1 MSSGYKTSSSPKKD
15 SGRRFIRW
23 LLIVVLIWGIPSSI
37 FWAGINLYL
46 KDRIKQKSQEIYSE
60 LNNQLDNYIYNS
72 APETFFQPGFNKLF
86 AQLKGL
92 PANKEILER
101 IIDEYKNT
109 WPNQLMEIYLFNG
122 KGEIL
127 ELKGAK
133 DEHEIFFKVINS
145 EFQANVEILRKD
157 LEKIGNFLPY
167 PDLSV
172 NYTREQKGEVINLGN
187 PDRFSYCFYNCDKSI
202 NREFVAGILIFV
214 HAENIKNERILNLT
228 LQENQKKNF
237 GFVNSDGDSNLPD
250 VLKDLT
256 PDELLAYFKQYP
268 VNQFQIKNLL
278 ISLERFDEYILVA
291 GAKEVPSVSS
301 YILTTIIILFI
312 IVSFIFLKLSYRIV
326 VLELR
331 FQHNVR
337 QRLSGLY
344 ALCYALPLMAAAF
357 LAVQYM
363 FEFKHSLTAEIK
375 QKNYRR
381 LAEIDSSFQRFIT
394 SRLLQLRKFSKEIQE
409 VVQDPDAIREKAKEL
424 YLNFDTDSIHVVSS
438 ASKVI
443 YSTNLLT
450 AEIRRH
456 YQKNDKQRQQILE
469 SWKARHAKLSKSHIK
484 MLFSQ
489 GDKNGRPIE
498 PEIPKNHDSFLKL
511 FESTAISAMEFYNR
525 SRDILKPI
533 KRTSSRLVVDTI
545 IESNSQSLFQSARTN
560 ISKFTRIQG
569 IDEIFLA
576 YLDILP
582 GPSKEAWYAFTAL
595 VDLVN
600 YERQYLELLYSD
612 LESRS
617 EILNKIYPEEDIR
630 AISNHSFAPNFPTVL
645 EFKKFKTIIKR
656 SKSDFKTF
664 TQRMKVEG
672 RDCLVSVLKA
682 SYMKHYVLLKVF
694 PINQINELYNQ
705 RLYLILGLFVAV
717 IIIGLALAKML
728 IKLFIEPMN
737 DIMTGVKSLAARNY
751 DHRIPVNSEN
761 EFGVLASA
769 FNDSAH
775 ILKRLAISERIRKN
789 LYPQSEYRCGSYL
802 ISTANSNSRII
813 LSDFFDYFPLKQG
826 NYAVILAEISGNDIS
841 AAYLTAMLKTS
852 FTLLCPSFPDKP
864 EFILKKL
871 NQILLPY
878 YEKGHLTTCF
888 IGFIN
893 PTNDSMLCANAGQ
906 SYPIAIK
913 HKSSDKAGSFISLP
927 STPLGLGPDNT
938 FNQHEI
944 SLEDKMI
951 VLYSDGAVNLT
962 DKEGMRIGHEKFR
975 QIVSEAIEKDSRNP
989 SNAILEKLN
998 QISMNLPW
1006 RDDIT
1011 ILTIQN
1017 RI

>member
-1 MSSGYKTSSSPKKD
+1 MSSGYKTSLTPKKD
-15 SGRRFIRW
+15 SGRRMIRW
-23 LLIVVLIWGIPSSI
+23 LLIIILIWGIPSSI

-46 KDRIKQKSQEIYSE
+46 KDRIKQKSQEIYTD
-60 LNNQLDNYIYNS
+60 LNYQLDNYIYNS
-72 APETFFQPGFNKLF
+72 SAETFFQPGFNKLF

-92 PANKEILER
+92 PANKVILER

-109 WPNQLMEIYLFNG
+109 WPSQLMDIYLFNG
-122 KGEIL
+122 KGKIL
-127 ELKGAK
+127 QLKGAK
-133 DEHEIFFKVINS
+133 KEHEIFFKVINS

-157 LEKIGNFLPY
+157 LEKIGHFLPY
-167 PDLSV
+167 PGLSV
-172 NYTREQKGEVINLGN
+172 NYTREQKGKVINLGN
-187 PDRFSYCFYNCDKSI
+187 PDRYSYCYYNCDKSI
-202 NREFVAGILIFV
+202 NQEFVAGMLIFV

-228 LQENQKKNF
+228 LEENQKKNF

-250 VLKDLT
+250 VLQDLT
-256 PDELLAYFKQYP
+256 PEELLAYFQQYP
-268 VNQFQIKNLL
+268 VNQFQIKDYL
-278 ISLERFDEYILVA
+278 ICLERFDEYILVA
-291 GAKEVPSVSS
+291 GARQAPSISS
-301 YILTTIIILFI
+301 PFLTIIIILFL
-312 IVSFIFLKLSYRIV
+312 IVSFVFLKLSYRIV

-357 LAVQYM
+357 LAIQYM

-381 LAEIDSSFQRFIT
+381 LAEIDSGFQRFVT
-394 SRLLQLRKFSKEIQE
+394 SRLLQLRNFSQELQE
-409 VVQDPDAIREKAKEL
+409 VVEDPAAIQEKAKDL

-438 ASKVI
+438 ASKII
-443 YSTNLLT
+443 YTTDLLT

-456 YQKNDKQRQQILE
+456 YQKNEKQRQKILE
-469 SWKARHAKLSKSHIK
+469 SWKARHAKLSKNHIK

-489 GDKNGRPIE
+489 GDKNGRPLE
-498 PEIPKNHDSFLKL
+498 PEISKNHESFLKL
-511 FESTAISAMEFYNR
+511 LESTAISAMEFYNR

-560 ISKFTRIQG
+560 ISRFTRIQG
-569 IDEIFLA
+569 INEIFLA
-576 YLDILP
+576 YLDILS

-595 VDLVN
+595 IDLVN

-612 LESRS
+612 LEFRS
-617 EILNKIYPEEDIR
+617 TILNRIYPEEDIR

-645 EFKKFKTIIKR
+645 EFKKFKNIIKR
-656 SKSDFKTF
+656 TKNDFKTF
-664 TQRMKVEG
+664 TQQMKVDG
-672 RDCLVSVLKA
+672 RECLVSVLKA
-682 SYMKHYVLLKVF
+682 AYMKHYILIKVF

-705 RLYLILGLFVAV
+705 RLYLILGLFLAV
-717 IIIGLALAKML
+717 IIVDLALAKIL
-728 IKLFIEPMN
+728 IQLLINPIN

-751 DHRIPVNSEN
+751 DHRIPVKSEN

-789 LYPQSEYRCGSYL
+789 LYPETEYRCGSYL

-826 NYAVILAEISGNDIS
+826 NYAVILAEVSGNDIS

-864 EFILKKL
+864 EFILEKL

-888 IGFIN
+888 IGLIN
-893 PTNDSMLCANAGQ
+893 PTNDTMVCANAGQ
-906 SYPIAIK
+906 SYPIAIE
-913 HKSSDKAGSFISLP
+913 HKSANKAADFISLP
-927 STPLGLGPDNT
+927 STPLGLSADTT
-938 FNQHEI
+938 FKQHEI

-962 DKEGMRIGHEKFR
+962 NKEGKRIGHERFR
-975 QIVSEAIEKDSRNP
+975 QIVIEAMEKDSRNP

-998 QISMNLPW
+998 EISMNLPW